1 MEIATDPA
9 ELTPVA
15 QDYLKAVWSAQEWSD
30 EKVTTKHLAD
40 RLGVGASTVSETV
53 RRLSGQGLLEHERY
67 GAIRLTDDGR
77 RLALVMVRRHRL
89 LETFLVDQLGY
100 GWDEVHDEAE
110 VLEHAVSDVFV
121 ERMAACLGYPVRD
134 PHGDPIPA
142 ADGTVVR
149 PDAVPLSSMR
159 AGDAGIVVRISD
171 ADPEALRYLA
181 ELGLDLDVR
190 VEVTTRREFAGTVAV
205 SWRCPAEAAAVEP
218 AHRVVGGE
226 VPGAAERVA
235 DLGLLAASRVWV
247 TREQGVADQP
257 AETAL

>member
-1 MEIATDPA
+1 VEIATDPA

-30 EKVTTKHLAD
+30 EKVTTKQLAD

-77 RLALVMVRRHRL
+77 RLALIMVRRHRL

-121 ERMAACLGYPVRD
+121 ERMAERLGNPSRD
-134 PHGDPIPA
+134 PHGDPIPS

-149 PDAVPLSSMR
+149 PSAVPLSSMH
-159 AGDAGIVVRISD
+159 AGDAGTVVRISD

-181 ELGLDLDVR
+181 ELGLDLDMR
-190 VEVTTRREFAGTVAV
+190 VEVTTRREFAGTVAI
-205 SWRCPAEAAAVEP
+205 SWICSTSDGGGPAAPSDDGAPAAD
-218 AHRVVGGE
+218 
-226 VPGAAERVA
+226 AERVA

-247 TREQGVADQP
+247 SQE
-257 AETAL
+257 